1 MGTIGFRQLFDYDTW
16 TYTYLLWDQDT
27 KEAVIIDP
35 VREQYLRDLEAVTD
49 LQLKLLYA
57 LDTHVHADHVTALG
71 MFRDSMGAQTAVGK
85 PARVGCADILLED
98 GQELQFGKHTLKA
111 LATPGHT
118 DACTSYQVENM
129 VFTGDAILI
138 RGCGR
143 TDFQQGSPENL
154 YRSIHEKIFSLP
166 DETLIYPGHDY
177 RGRLVTSVGEEKRL
191 NPRLKTDNSF
201 EDFNRIMNNLNLPYP
216 KRIDESLPAN
226 LDCGVTEEQGSET
239 VCTMEEI
246 KHLSENPSEDVL
258 LVDVR
263 TPQEYGN
270 GHVQGSINIPLGDEA
285 QYLDKFKTYEKVYL
299 FCRSGRRARYATSS
313 LNNKGLENIICV
325 PTTGMLHWDQAGYPV
340 N

>member
-1 MGTIGFRQLFDYDTW
+1 MGTIGFRQLLDYDTW

-85 PARVGCADILLED
+85 PARVGCADILLDD

-154 YRSIHEKIFSLP
+154 YRSIHEKIFSMP

-239 VCTMEEI
+239 VCTM
-246 KHLSENPSEDVL
+246 
-258 LVDVR
+258 
-263 TPQEYGN
+263 
-270 GHVQGSINIPLGDEA
+270 
-285 QYLDKFKTYEKVYL
+285 
-299 FCRSGRRARYATSS
+299 
-313 LNNKGLENIICV
+313 
-325 PTTGMLHWDQAGYPV
+325 
-340 N
+340 

>member
-71 MFRDSMGAQTAVGK
+71 MFRDSMGAKTAVGK
-85 PARVGCADILLED
+85 PAGVGCADILLED
-98 GQELQFGKHTLKA
+98 GQELHFGKHSLKA

-177 RGRLVTSVGEEKRL
+177 RGRLVTCLLYTSPS
-191 NPRLKTDNSF
+191 PRDAT
-201 EDFNRIMNNLNLPYP
+201 
-216 KRIDESLPAN
+216 
-226 LDCGVTEEQGSET
+226 
-239 VCTMEEI
+239 
-246 KHLSENPSEDVL
+246 LSRMPS
-258 LVDVR
+258 
-263 TPQEYGN
+263 
-270 GHVQGSINIPLGDEA
+270 SA
-285 QYLDKFKTYEKVYL
+285 
-299 FCRSGRRARYATSS
+299 
-313 LNNKGLENIICV
+313 
-325 PTTGMLHWDQAGYPV
+325 
-340 N
+340 